1 MTKHFYAKKMRIKKY
16 PAMFT
21 LRHVGLFLPI
31 QLVMHM
37 FCTYMDSRL
46 PADPRFPDGR
56 TFTGLHFLKTPDKPG
71 NLGCVPSVR
80 SGRPKRTCS
89 DQFKWKGPRRA
100 RTFFPPQ
107 LSKFP
112 RFGRP
117 ERENWAALIRE
128 QGRSGQNQF
137 WELVRSIKELTGRT
151 GQTGHMESDLAV
163 FELGKYMYIDYSK
176 KILHNTTCNSSLW

>member
-80 SGRPKRTCS
+80 SCRPKRTCS

-100 RTFFPPQ
+100 RTTL
-107 LSKFP
+107 LSPALWPTGAGELSSSDPWAGPF
-112 RFGRP
+112 RP
-117 ERENWAALIRE
+117 EPVLRTRAFHL
-128 QGRSGQNQF
+128 RSD
-137 WELVRSIKELTGRT
+137 WSDRTGRT
-151 GQTGHMESDLAV
+151 YGKWPCIVYQRSLLNQV

-176 KILHNTTCNSSLW
+176 KILTSY